1 MASRKTLRS
10 GKRAASRRPRRV
22 VVAMSGGVD
31 SSVVAALLKQQGHEV
46 IGVTLQLY
54 DHGEAVG
61 RRGACCAGQDIHDAR
76 RVADRLGIAHYV
88 LDYEQ
93 RFKATVMQSFADSYV
108 AGETPIPCVVC
119 NQQIKFH
126 ELLATARE
134 LEADTLATG
143 HYIELRAGPAGPELC
158 RARDAERDQSYFLF
172 ATTRAQLDWLM
183 FPLGRLSQG
192 RGSRAGAAVRAAR
205 RRQVRQPGHL
215 LRAAGPLHQHHRAPE
230 ARRGAKPATSCTS
243 TAACS
248 AATAAS
254 STTPSASVAGL
265 GIPGPAPLYVVRL
278 DAAAK
283 QVVVGPRESLHAHWI
298 TLRNVNWLGDE
309 PIPSGGMSVAVRV
322 RSTSPP
328 QPATLF
334 PSGDGARVLLR
345 DGEYGVAAGQ
355 ACVFYADAGPRGAG
369 AGRRMDRARVEPG
382 RAAGDGGRGGRRDRR
397 NYRARTRVSGGHLAR
412 ETIKS

>member
-1 MASRKTLRS
+1 MAFSKTLRS
-10 GKRAASRRPRRV
+10 GKRAASHRPRRV

-76 RVADRLGIAHYV
+76 RVADRLGIPHYV

-143 HYIELRAGPAGPELC
+143 HYIQLRAGPAGPELC

-172 ATTRAQLDWLM
+172 ATTRAQLDWLL
-183 FPLGRLSQG
+183 FPLGAYCKAEVRTLARQFALPVADKSDSQDICFVPQG
-192 RGSRAGAAVRAAR
+192 RYTNIIERLKPGAAEAGDIVHVDGRVLGRHSGIINYTVGQR
-205 RRQVRQPGHL
+205 R
-215 LRAAGPLHQHHRAPE
+215 
-230 ARRGAKPATSCTS
+230 
-243 TAACS
+243 
-248 AATAAS
+248 
-254 STTPSASVAGL
+254 GL
-265 GIPGPAPLYVVRL
+265 GIPGPAPIYVVRL

-309 PIPSGGMSVAVRV
+309 PIPSGGISAAVRV

-355 ACVFYADAGPRGAG
+355 ACVFYADAGPEARVLGGGWIERALSRTEQPETAAAAAG
-369 AGRRMDRARVEPG
+369 ATVATIERV
-382 RAAGDGGRGGRRDRR
+382 
-397 NYRARTRVSGGHLAR
+397 TR
-412 ETIKS
+412 

>member
-10 GKRAASRRPRRV
+10 GKRAASGRPRRV

-31 SSVVAALLKQQGHEV
+31 SCVVAALLSQQGHEV

-54 DHGEAVG
+54 DHGQALG

-93 RFKATVMQSFADSYV
+93 RFKATVMQSFADSYI

-143 HYIELRAGPAGPELC
+143 HYIQLRAGSAGPELY

-172 ATTRAQLDWLM
+172 ATTRPQLDWLM
-183 FPLGRLSQG
+183 FPLGSYRKVEVRALARQLALPVADKSDSQDICFVPQG
-192 RGSRAGAAVRAAR
+192 RYTGIIERLRPGAAEVGDIVHVDGRVLGRHSGIINYTIGQR
-205 RRQVRQPGHL
+205 R
-215 LRAAGPLHQHHRAPE
+215 
-230 ARRGAKPATSCTS
+230 
-243 TAACS
+243 
-248 AATAAS
+248 
-254 STTPSASVAGL
+254 GL
-265 GIPGPAPLYVVRL
+265 GIHGPAPLYVVRL

-298 TLRNVNWLGDE
+298 SLRNVNWLGDE
-309 PIPSGGMSVAVRV
+309 PIPSGGISAAVRV

-334 PSGDGARVLLR
+334 PMGDGARVLLR

-355 ACVFYADAGPRGAG
+355 ACVFYADAGPE
-369 AGRRMDRARVEPG
+369 ARVLGGGWIERALSRAEQPEMAAAQPG
-382 RAAGDGGRGGRRDRR
+382 ATAETM
-397 NYRARTRVSGGHLAR
+397 ARVMR
-412 ETIKS
+412 